1 MEVYLPIAGMS
12 VNVFLILGMGV
23 LVGFLS
29 GLFGVGGGFLL
40 TPLLIMIGI
49 PPAVAA
55 ASDSNQIV
63 ASSSS
68 GAYSHKR
75 MGNVDMRMGIVILI
89 GGIAG
94 STIGVQVVKILR
106 QMGNFDFVLKAVY
119 VVVLGGIGSYM
130 LIESLKAMKG
140 TMREEIEGDSR
151 FRRFVLRFPLKMEF
165 KESGVKISVIF
176 PLIMGLIV
184 GFLAALMGVGG
195 GFIMVP
201 AMIYV
206 LGMPTIKAIGTDLFQ
221 IVFTSIS
228 ATVQQAIF
236 NHTVDVG
243 LAMLLLFGST
253 IGAQFGVRA
262 GRRLKGKQLR
272 ILLAAIVL
280 IVMMK
285 MLYELIA
292 MPSNL
297 IGLTTGESGH

>member
-12 VNVFLILGMGV
+12 VNVILILGMGG

-94 STIGVQVVKILR
+94 STIGVQVVKVLR

-130 LIESLKAMKG
+130 LIESLKATKG
-140 TMREEIEGDSR
+140 TVGKEKKEESC
-151 FRRFVLRFPLKMEF
+151 FRRLILKLPLKMEF
-165 KESGVKISVIF
+165 RDSGIKISVIF
-176 PLIMGLIV
+176 PLILGLIV

-201 AMIYV
+201 AMIYI

-236 NHTVDVG
+236 NHTVDIG
-243 LAMLLLFGST
+243 LALLLLFGST

-262 GRRLKGKQLR
+262 GRRIKGKQLR

-280 IVMMK
+280 IVMVK
-285 MLYELIA
+285 MLYELTA

>member
-12 VNVFLILGMGV
+12 VNVLLILGMGV
-23 LVGFLS
+23 MVGFLS

-75 MGNVDMRMGIVILI
+75 MGNIDMRMGIVILI

-94 STIGVQVVKILR
+94 STIGVQVVKVLR

-130 LIESLKAMKG
+130 LIESLKATKG
-140 TMREEIEGDSR
+140 TVGKEKKEESC
-151 FRRFVLRFPLKMEF
+151 FRRLILKLPLKMEF
-165 KESGVKISVIF
+165 RDSGIKISVIF
-176 PLIMGLIV
+176 PLILGLIV

-201 AMIYV
+201 AMIYI

-236 NHTVDVG
+236 NHTVDIG
-243 LAMLLLFGST
+243 LALLLLFGST

-262 GRRLKGKQLR
+262 GRRIKGKQLR

-280 IVMMK
+280 IVMVK

>member
-49 PPAVAA
+49 PPAVAV

-140 TMREEIEGDSR
+140 TMREEIEGESR

>member
-140 TMREEIEGDSR
+140 TMREEIEGESR

>member
-94 STIGVQVVKILR
+94 STIGVQVVKVLR

-130 LIESLKAMKG
+130 LIESLKATKG
-140 TMREEIEGDSR
+140 TVGKEKKGESC
-151 FRRFVLRFPLKMEF
+151 FRRLILKLPLKMEF
-165 KESGVKISVIF
+165 RDSGIKISVIF

-201 AMIYV
+201 AMIYI

-236 NHTVDVG
+236 NHTVDIG
-243 LAMLLLFGST
+243 LALLLLFGST

-262 GRRLKGKQLR
+262 GRRLKGKHLR

>member
-140 TMREEIEGDSR
+140 TMREEIEGESR
-151 FRRFVLRFPLKMEF
+151 FRRLILKLPLKMEF
-165 KESGVKISVIF
+165 RDSGVKISVIF

-262 GRRLKGKQLR
+262 GRRLKGKQSR

>member
-94 STIGVQVVKILR
+94 STIGVQVVKVLR

-119 VVVLGGIGSYM
+119 VVVLGGISSYM
-130 LIESLKAMKG
+130 LIESLKAAKG
-140 TMREEIEGDSR
+140 TVGKEKKGESC
-151 FRRFVLRFPLKMEF
+151 FRRLILKLPLKMEF
-165 KESGVKISVIF
+165 RDSGIKISVIF

-201 AMIYV
+201 AMIYI

-221 IVFTSIS
+221 IIFTSIS

-236 NHTVDVG
+236 NHTVDIG
-243 LAMLLLFGST
+243 LALLLLFGST

-280 IVMMK
+280 IVMME